1 MTSGNGKVFIAWKN
15 VFLDTAPLI
24 YFIEGHSEY
33 QEVLSRT
40 FDANEKKDFI
50 FITSSITLLEV
61 LVKPLKDGNTKLAE
75 QYKNILINAPGIELP
90 EVTHEVAIK
99 AAELR
104 AKYNL
109 RTPDSIQIATAI
121 VTKASS
127 FLTNDVRLKSV
138 GELKIVALGELE

>member
-1 MTSGNGKVFIAWKN
+1 MVITDFRNKI

-24 YFIEGHSEY
+24 YFIEGSSEY
-33 QEVLSRT
+33 QENLKQL
-40 FDANEKKDFI
+40 FEANDKGVFS

-61 LVKPLKDGNTKLAE
+61 LVKPLKEGQLELADK
-75 QYKNILINAPGIELP
+75 YKTILSSATGIEIFDITNTLA
-90 EVTHEVAIK
+90 VK

-121 VTKASS
+121 ENNAAY
-127 FLTNDVRLKSV
+127 FLTNDIRLKSIPEIESV
-138 GELKIVALGELE
+138 TLSELK

>member
-1 MTSGNGKVFIAWKN
+1 MVKISSLGRN

-33 QEVLSRT
+33 QEVLSRV

-75 QYKNILINAPGIELP
+75 QYKNILTNAPGIELLD
-90 EVTHEVAIK
+90 VTHDVAIK